1 MNHTTAGWIA
11 DCPGSLAFC
20 GRDGFTD
27 NFSLSEECAVLDLA
41 TPESVGLDSG
51 QLARVREHLAKR
63 YVEPGKIPGCITL
76 VARRG
81 QPCFLDVQGLR
92 DVARGTPMTADT
104 IVRIYSMSKPITS
117 LALMTLHERGLFS
130 LDDPVHRFIPAWR
143 NLGVWTSGSYPLF
156 ATSPP
161 NRAMTVRDLLLHTS
175 GLTYDFLRA
184 TNIDYAYRKLQV
196 GNPQPGYTLK
206 DMIDQLSQL
215 PLEFSPGER
224 WNYSLSTDVLGY
236 LVEVISG
243 QSLPDY
249 LRAAIFEPLGMHDTG
264 FNIEPGK
271 VSRLASCYE
280 RNLKKEMVLKDDGQN
295 SQFVG
300 RGFYSGGGG
309 LLSTVGDY
317 YRFCRMLLE
326 GGTVDGVR
334 IIGSRTL
341 AFMTCNHLPGG
352 VDLAAVANGGFSES
366 AYEGVG
372 FGLGFATKLDPVRNG
387 FPASPGTFYWGGLA
401 STLFWVD
408 PVEELVVVFMTQLM
422 PSSTFNFRGQLENI
436 IYAALR

>member
-1 MNHTTAGWIA
+1 M
-11 DCPGSLAFC
+11 LE
-20 GRDGFTD
+20 
-27 NFSLSEECAVLDLA
+27 LV

-51 QLARVREHLAKR
+51 QLARVREHLAER
-63 YVEPGKIPGCITL
+63 YVGPGKIPGSITL

-81 QPCFLDVQGLR
+81 QACFLDIQGQR
-92 DVARGTPMTADT
+92 DVARGTPMTEDT
-104 IVRIYSMSKPITS
+104 IMRIYSMTKPVTS

-130 LDDPVHRFIPAWR
+130 LDDPVHRYIPSWR
-143 NLGVWTSGSYPLF
+143 DLRVWRGGSLPLF
-156 ATSPP
+156 ETGRPA
-161 NRAMTVRDLLLHTS
+161 RDMTVRDLFMHTS

-196 GNPQPGYTLK
+196 GLIRPGYTLQHMV
-206 DMIDQLSQL
+206 DELAQL

-243 QSLPDY
+243 RSLPDY
-249 LRAAIFEPLGMHDTG
+249 LREVIFDPLGMNDTR
-264 FNIEPGK
+264 FEIEPGK
-271 VSRLASCYE
+271 VERFASCYQ
-280 RNLKKEMVLKDDGQN
+280 RNLSKEMELSDDGQDSDWAN
-295 SQFVG
+295 RS
-300 RGFYSGGGG
+300 FYSGGGG
-309 LLSTVGDY
+309 LISTIGDY
-317 YRFCRMLLE
+317 YRFCQMLL
-326 GGTVDGVR
+326 GGGCVDGTR

-341 AFMTCNHLPGG
+341 AFMARNHLPGG
-352 VDLAAVANGGFSES
+352 ADMSVFATGGFSES

-387 FPASPGTFYWGGLA
+387 YPGSVGSYFWGGLA

-408 PVEELVVVFMTQLM
+408 PAEELVVVFMTQLI

-436 IYAALR
+436 IYGALI